1 MQQRIN
7 LWQLLGLSLVA
18 LSAPTPAAA
27 QRVLR
32 CTDSLGSPIES
43 VLLLEDSTRVVGTTS
58 PSGLVRYS
66 PRPGSTYW
74 LYRLG
79 YRSHVLPPTAA
90 AAPDTLIV
98 VLKEDAPVLVPVVI
112 GATTQLGAFGFL
124 PKAAKRT
131 FYPRYQGNFE
141 YTYRVPLPSGAV
153 GRRLTGAAI
162 VGAYHGLPTSGVQT
176 FPLRLGI
183 SATPFDL
190 GKGIVYELVMRPTHE
205 EEVIYFDLTPLGL
218 TVTPELY
225 ISIETNGDLA
235 QHHYST
241 DATSPLAGFTLA
253 YGEFP
258 FRAKVYFRHVGS
270 GGRRYQGK
278 QNYFPFILLEVE

>member
-1 MQQRIN
+1 MHQRIC

-18 LSAPTPAAA
+18 LAAPIPAAA

-43 VLLLEDSTRVVGTTS
+43 ALLLEDSARVVGTTS
-58 PSGLVRYS
+58 PAGLASYS
-66 PRPGSTYW
+66 PRPGSTYR

-79 YRSHVLPPTAA
+79 YRSQALPPTAN
-90 AAPDTLIV
+90 APDTLIV
-98 VLKEDAPVLVPVVI
+98 VLLEDAPVLAPVVI
-112 GATTQLGAFGFL
+112 EATTQLGAFGFL
-124 PKAAKRT
+124 PKAAKKT
-131 FYPRYQGNFE
+131 FYPHYQGNFE
-141 YTYRVPLPSGAV
+141 YTYRVPLPTGVV

-162 VGAYHGLPTSGVQT
+162 AGVYHGLPTSGAQT

-190 GKGIVYELVMRPTHE
+190 GKGIVYELVMRPSHE

-225 ISIETNGDLA
+225 VSIETNGNLA
-235 QHHYST
+235 QHH
-241 DATSPLAGFTLA
+241 DRDDVTSPPVGFTLA
-253 YGEFP
+253 HGEFP
-258 FRAKVYFRHVGS
+258 FRAEVYFRHVGK
-270 GGRRYQGK
+270 GGRRFSDK
-278 QNYFPFILLEVE
+278 RNYFPFVILGVE